1 MPLPRSLLRLTDEE
15 LNELLTTERTLRAGT
30 VSPDGTP
37 HVAPLWFLW
46 HEGAIWLT
54 SLRRSKRASDLAA
67 GSRVALC
74 VDTGVE
80 YSELRGAVLYGTPQN
95 ADEDPG
101 MPEARKAFAKK
112 NWGIDDLPDV
122 RKSHQWLKMVPDK
135 IVSWDFRK
143 IPTGKDPRI
152 KYGPNPPD
160 SSKD

>member
-15 LNELLTTERTLRAGT
+15 LDDLLSTERTLRAGT

-46 HEGAIWLT
+46 HDGAIWLT
-54 SLRRSKRASDLAA
+54 SLRRSKRQSDLTA

-80 YSELRGAVLYGTPQN
+80 YSELRGAVLYGTPQV
-95 ADEDPG
+95 ADEDPE

-122 RKSHQWLKMVPDK
+122 RKSHVWLKMVPDK

-143 IPTGKDPRI
+143 IPSGKDPRI

-160 SSKD
+160 SLKT